1 MYVKLDFFSIG
12 NQCFAFNELDSA
24 EHHVYFRLLIHVN
37 AAVENKSTMNA
48 RTVSQ
53 HIFANKT
60 HNRLQLCI
68 LFNILFKMHH
78 RVSCVLYE
86 WTNKS
91 NSINFLFIFILF
103 NRTCQLGTDRSP
115 IKIYKQVQ
123 NEAYLAC

>member
-60 HNRLQLCI
+60 HNRLQLCV

-78 RVSCVLYE
+78 RVRCVLYE
-86 WTNKS
+86 
-91 NSINFLFIFILF
+91 
-103 NRTCQLGTDRSP
+103 
-115 IKIYKQVQ
+115 
-123 NEAYLAC
+123 

>member
-12 NQCFAFNELDSA
+12 NQCFAFNELDSV

-60 HNRLQLCI
+60 HNRLQLCV

-86 WTNKS
+86 
-91 NSINFLFIFILF
+91 
-103 NRTCQLGTDRSP
+103 
-115 IKIYKQVQ
+115 
-123 NEAYLAC
+123 